1 MKTWIKR
8 SLIGIFGTALLFGGL
23 PACSHRHH
31 PGGKMS
37 EADVDVAQLRERFIG
52 KATRELAL
60 DTAQAQRLGLLAD
73 ALATQRAALMAD
85 GGNPRAELQ
94 ALVAGAQFDLAWRRA
109 CGWH

>member
-8 SLIGIFGTALLFGGL
+8 SLIGIFGSALLFGGL

-37 EADVDVAQLRERFIG
+37 EADVAQLRERLIG

-60 DTAQAQRLGLLAD
+60 DTAQAQG
-73 ALATQRAALMAD
+73 
-85 GGNPRAELQ
+85 PRA
-94 ALVAGAQFDLAWRRA
+94 V
-109 CGWH
+109 